1 MRKDKAI
8 IDMGSKLAMNLPDWL
23 RLLLNLHNQRKNNPM
38 RIFAI
43 GRNYAEHIKE
53 LNNERP
59 DEPVIFTKP
68 DTAIIRNNGPF
79 YYPDFSK
86 DIHHEVELVLRISK
100 EGKNIEEKFASKYYD
115 AIGVGIDFTARD
127 IQQKLKEKG
136 LPWDIA
142 KGFNGSAPISD
153 KFIPVSEFK
162 DLKNINFKLEVDGQ
176 LKQQGNTS
184 LLLFPFEYIISYLSK
199 FFTLRT
205 GDLIFTGTPK
215 GVGPVAIGNKLSAYI
230 EDEKLLEFEVK

>member
-1 MRKDKAI
+1 
-8 IDMGSKLAMNLPDWL
+8 
-23 RLLLNLHNQRKNNPM
+23 M

-43 GRNYAEHIKE
+43 GRNYVEHIKE

-68 DTAIIRNNGPF
+68 DTAILKNGSPF

-86 DIHHEVELVLRISK
+86 DIHHEIELVLKICK
-100 EGKNIEEKFASKYYD
+100 EGKNIEEKFAHKYFD
-115 AIGVGIDFTARD
+115 SIGLGIDFTARD
-127 IQQKLKEKG
+127 LQQKAKDKG

-142 KGFNGSAPISD
+142 KGFNSSAPLSD
-153 KFIPVSEFK
+153 KFIPVGDFK
-162 DLKNINFKLEVDGQ
+162 NLADINFRLELDGN

-184 LLLFPFEYIISYLSK
+184 LMLFSFNYIIAYLSK

-215 GVGPVAIGNKLSAYI
+215 GVGPVHVGNRLTGYI
-230 EDEKLLEFEVK
+230 ENEKLLEFEVK

>member
-1 MRKDKAI
+1 
-8 IDMGSKLAMNLPDWL
+8 
-23 RLLLNLHNQRKNNPM
+23 M

-43 GRNYAEHIKE
+43 GRNYVEHIQE

-68 DTAIIRNNGPF
+68 DTAILKNNEPF
-79 YYPDFSK
+79 YYPDFST

-100 EGKNIEEKFASKYYD
+100 EGKNIQEKFAGKYFD
-115 AIGVGIDFTARD
+115 SIGIGIDFTARD
-127 IQQKLKEKG
+127 LQTKAKEKG

-153 KFIPVSEFK
+153 KFIPVGSFK
-162 DLKNINFKLEVDGQ
+162 NLSDINFRLTVDGS
-176 LKQQGNTS
+176 LKQQGNTGLMIFS
-184 LLLFPFEYIISYLSK
+184 FDYIISYLSK

-215 GVGPVAIGNKLSAYI
+215 GVGPVKPGNVLAAFI

>member
-1 MRKDKAI
+1 
-8 IDMGSKLAMNLPDWL
+8 
-23 RLLLNLHNQRKNNPM
+23 M
-38 RIFAI
+38 RIFAV
-43 GRNYAEHIKE
+43 GRNYVEHINE

-68 DTAIIRNNGPF
+68 DTALLRNNDPF

-86 DIHHEVELVLRISK
+86 DIHHEVELVLRICK
-100 EGKNIEEKFASKYYD
+100 EGKNIPEKFASKYYD
-115 AIGVGIDFTARD
+115 SIGVGIDFTARD
-127 IQQKLKEKG
+127 LQQKAKEKG

-142 KGFNGSAPISD
+142 KGFNGSAPLSD
-153 KFIPVSEFK
+153 KFIPVGEFK
-162 DLKNINFKLEVDGQ
+162 DLSGINFKLLIDGAV
-176 LKQQGNTS
+176 KQQGNTG
-184 LLLFPFEYIISYLSK
+184 LMLFGFDYIVSYLSK

-215 GVGPVAIGNKLSAYI
+215 GVGPVKAGNVLSAYI

>member
-1 MRKDKAI
+1 
-8 IDMGSKLAMNLPDWL
+8 
-23 RLLLNLHNQRKNNPM
+23 M

-68 DTAIIRNNGPF
+68 DTALLRNGAPF
-79 YYPDFSK
+79 YYPEFSK
-86 DIHHEVELVLRISK
+86 DIHHEVELVLRICK
-100 EGKNIEEKFASKYYD
+100 DGKNIQEKFAGKYFD
-115 AIGVGIDFTARD
+115 AIGIGIDFTARD
-127 IQQKLKEKG
+127 LQQKAKEKG

-153 KFIPVSEFK
+153 KFLPVNAI
-162 DLKNINFKLEVDGQ
+162 KNLGDINFSLQINGEI
-176 LKQQGNTS
+176 KQQGNTS
-184 LLLFPFEYIISYLSK
+184 LMLFGFDYIISYLSR

-215 GVGPVAIGNKLSAYI
+215 GVGPVKAGDTLSAYI

>member
-1 MRKDKAI
+1 
-8 IDMGSKLAMNLPDWL
+8 
-23 RLLLNLHNQRKNNPM
+23 M

-68 DTAIIRNNGPF
+68 DTAILRNNAPF

-86 DIHHEVELVLRISK
+86 DVHHEVELVLRISK
-100 EGKNIEEKFASKYYD
+100 DGKNIEEKFANKYYD
-115 AIGVGIDFTARD
+115 AIGIGIDFTARD
-127 IQQKLKEKG
+127 LQQKAKEKG

-153 KFIPVSEFK
+153 KFIPVAEFK
-162 DLKNINFKLEVDGQ
+162 DLKNINFKLDVNGQ
-176 LKQQGNTS
+176 PKQLGNTS
-184 LLLFPFEYIISYLSK
+184 LMLFSFEYIIAYLSR
-199 FFTLRT
+199 FFTLKN

-215 GVGPVAIGNKLSAYI
+215 GVGPVKIDDKLSAYI
-230 EDEKLLEFEVK
+230 EDEKMLEFEVK

>member
-1 MRKDKAI
+1 
-8 IDMGSKLAMNLPDWL
+8 
-23 RLLLNLHNQRKNNPM
+23 M

-43 GRNYAEHIKE
+43 GRNYAEHVKE

-59 DEPVIFTKP
+59 TDPVVFTKP
-68 DTAIIRNNGPF
+68 DTAVLRNNEPF

-86 DIHHEVELVLRISK
+86 DIHHEVELVLRICK
-100 EGKNIEEKFASKYYD
+100 EGKNIEEKFSHKYYD
-115 AIGVGIDFTARD
+115 AIGIGIDFTARD
-127 IQQKLKEKG
+127 LQSKLKEKG

-142 KGFNGSAPISD
+142 KGFNGSAPLSD

-162 DLKNINFKLEVDGQ
+162 DLTNINFKLEVDGQ
-176 LKQQGNTS
+176 LKQEGNTS
-184 LLLFPFEYIISYLSK
+184 LLLFSFDYIISYLSK

-230 EDEKLLEFEVK
+230 EHEKLLEFEVK

>member
-1 MRKDKAI
+1 
-8 IDMGSKLAMNLPDWL
+8 
-23 RLLLNLHNQRKNNPM
+23 M

-43 GRNYAEHIKE
+43 GRNYVEHIKE

-68 DTAIIRNNGPF
+68 DTAILKNNSPF
-79 YYPDFSK
+79 YYPEFSH
-86 DIHHEVELVLRISK
+86 DIHHEVELVLRICK
-100 EGKNIEEKFASKYYD
+100 EGKNIQENFASKYFD
-115 AIGVGIDFTARD
+115 AVGVGIDFTARD
-127 IQQKLKEKG
+127 LQQKAKEKG

-142 KGFNGSAPISD
+142 KGFNGSAPVSD
-153 KFIPVSEFK
+153 KFLPVPAFN
-162 DLKNINFKLEVDGQ
+162 DLGNVNFSLKINGE

-184 LLLFPFEYIISYLSK
+184 LMLFGFNYIISYLSK

-215 GVGPVAIGNKLSAYI
+215 GVGPVRIGDTLSAYI
-230 EDEKLLEFEVK
+230 ENEKLLEFEIK

>member
-1 MRKDKAI
+1 
-8 IDMGSKLAMNLPDWL
+8 
-23 RLLLNLHNQRKNNPM
+23 M

-43 GRNYAEHIKE
+43 GRNYVEHIQE

-68 DTAIIRNNGPF
+68 DTAILRNNAPF
-79 YYPDFSK
+79 YYPDFSN
-86 DIHHEVELVLRISK
+86 DIHHEVELVLRICK
-100 EGKNIEEKFASKYYD
+100 EGKNIQEKFANKYYD

-127 IQQKLKEKG
+127 LQQKAKEKG

-153 KFIPVSEFK
+153 KFIPVSEFRNLS
-162 DLKNINFKLEVDGQ
+162 DINFSLQVDGVV
-176 LKQQGNTS
+176 KQRGNTS
-184 LLLFPFEYIISYLSK
+184 LMLFSFDYIVAYLSK

-205 GDLIFTGTPK
+205 GDLIFSGTPK
-215 GVGPVAIGNKLSAYI
+215 GVGPVAVGNVLTAFI
-230 EDEKLLEFEVK
+230 EDEKLLEFEIK

>member
-1 MRKDKAI
+1 
-8 IDMGSKLAMNLPDWL
+8 
-23 RLLLNLHNQRKNNPM
+23 M

-43 GRNYAEHIKE
+43 GRNYVEHIQE

-68 DTAIIRNNGPF
+68 DTAIIRNNAPF

-86 DIHHEVELVLRISK
+86 DIHHEVELVLKISK
-100 EGKNIEEKFASKYYD
+100 EGKNIEEKFAHKYYD
-115 AIGVGIDFTARD
+115 SIGIGIDFTARD
-127 IQQKLKEKG
+127 LQSKLKEKG

-162 DLKNINFKLEVDGQ
+162 DIKNINFKLEVNGQ
-176 LKQQGNTS
+176 LKQKGNTS
-184 LLLFPFEYIISYLSK
+184 LLLFPFDYIIMYLSK
-199 FFTLRT
+199 FFTLKT

-215 GVGPVAIGNKLSAYI
+215 GVGPVTNGSKLSAYI
-230 EDEKLLEFEVK
+230 EEEKLLEFEVK

>member
-1 MRKDKAI
+1 
-8 IDMGSKLAMNLPDWL
+8 
-23 RLLLNLHNQRKNNPM
+23 M

-68 DTAIIRNNGPF
+68 DTAVLRNNAPF
-79 YYPDFSK
+79 YHPDFSS
-86 DIHHEVELVLRISK
+86 DIHHEVELVLRICK
-100 EGKNIEEKFASKYYD
+100 EGKNIQEKFANKYYD
-115 AIGVGIDFTARD
+115 AIGIGIDFTARD
-127 IQQKLKEKG
+127 LQQKAKEKG

-142 KGFNGSAPISD
+142 KGFNGSAPLSD
-153 KFIPVSEFK
+153 KFIPVTSFS
-162 DLKNINFKLEVDGQ
+162 DLKNINFSLTINGE

-184 LLLFPFEYIISYLSK
+184 LMLFNFDFIISYLSK

-215 GVGPVAIGNKLSAYI
+215 GVGPVKVGNVLSAYI

>member
-1 MRKDKAI
+1 
-8 IDMGSKLAMNLPDWL
+8 
-23 RLLLNLHNQRKNNPM
+23 M

-43 GRNYAEHIKE
+43 GRNYAEHIQE

-59 DEPVIFTKP
+59 DEPVLFTKP
-68 DTAIIRNNGPF
+68 DTALIRNNEPF
-79 YYPDFSK
+79 YYPDFSN
-86 DIHHEVELVLRISK
+86 DIHHEVELVLRICK
-100 EGKNIEEKFASKYYD
+100 EGKNIQEKFANKYYD

-127 IQQKLKEKG
+127 LQQKAKEKG

-153 KFIPVSEFK
+153 KFISVSEFRNLK
-162 DLKNINFKLEVDGQ
+162 DINFSLQVDGT
-176 LKQQGNTS
+176 LKQKGNTS
-184 LLLFPFEYIISYLSK
+184 LMLFDFDYIIAYLSK

-205 GDLIFTGTPK
+205 GDLIFSGTPK
-215 GVGPVAIGNKLSAYI
+215 GVGPVSVGNVLTAFI